1 MSSSSTSTT
10 AREQAERHVAASLL
24 PRASLASRLLM
35 RRSRRRMSRSEA
47 GLLAT
52 LSAGPRRITELAD
65 LEGLAQPTTTLI
77 IKRMEERGW
86 LARERDAADG
96 RAFLVSLTDAGAV
109 TLEEL
114 RADYRAA
121 LRSHMA
127 AMSDERVD
135 ALMTAT
141 EALGDLI
148 DVLQRGESQ

>member
-1 MSSSSTSTT
+1 
-10 AREQAERHVAASLL
+10 
-24 PRASLASRLLM
+24 
-35 RRSRRRMSRSEA
+35 MSRSEA
-47 GLLAT
+47 GLLAA

-65 LEGLAQPTTTLI
+65 LEGLAQPTTTLV

-109 TLEEL
+109 ALEEL

-121 LRSHMA
+121 LRGHMA
-127 AMSDERVD
+127 AMSDEQVD

-141 EALGDLI
+141 KALQDLI
-148 DVLQRGESQ
+148 DVLQRGESE